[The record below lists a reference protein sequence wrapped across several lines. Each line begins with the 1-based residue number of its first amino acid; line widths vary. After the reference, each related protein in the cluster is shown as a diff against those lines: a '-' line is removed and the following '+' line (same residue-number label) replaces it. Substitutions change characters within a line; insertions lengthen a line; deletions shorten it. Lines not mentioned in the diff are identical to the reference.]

1 MACRADGL
9 DTRWHIWHV
18 GGIGD
23 WSDCSAID
31 CGSGYTP
38 SFRLENE
45 GVFSKSLIT
54 PFIFQE
60 VSTLPHT
67 KSQAL
72 PPSQNEVLRPASQ
85 RYDQG
90 MAYYRPRH

>member
-1 MACRADGL
+1 MACGADGL

-38 SFRLENE
+38 SFRLENDE
-45 GVFSKSLIT
+45 GVQQITEHPLHLSRSFYSTSYQIAGSAPISKRSSPPCIT
-54 PFIFQE
+54 
-60 VSTLPHT
+60 TL
-67 KSQAL
+67 
-72 PPSQNEVLRPASQ
+72 
-85 RYDQG
+85 
-90 MAYYRPRH
+90 